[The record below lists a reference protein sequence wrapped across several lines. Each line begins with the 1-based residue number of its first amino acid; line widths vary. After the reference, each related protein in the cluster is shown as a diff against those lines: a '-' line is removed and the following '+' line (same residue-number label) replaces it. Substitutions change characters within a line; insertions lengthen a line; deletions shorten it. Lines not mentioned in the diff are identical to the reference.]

1 MSAPDETDAAAD
13 AQARAD
19 LEAIPKI
26 PYARGLRLSGRETIR
41 IAMLV
46 STLVLVLVMQKP
58 CSQGI
63 SAFVT
68 GFDTGSGAPAPTR
81 SAPAVGSNGELV
93 HLKPGMTDAQMKQ
106 QIDSARAGSAAD

>member
-1 MSAPDETDAAAD
+1 MAELDPE

-19 LEAIPKI
+19 LQDIPKI
-26 PYARGLRLSGRETIR
+26 PYARGLRLSWREIIR

-68 GFDTGSGAPAPTR
+68 GFDTGSAAPHAPRRPAPAI
-81 SAPAVGSNGELV
+81 GSNGELV

-106 QIDSARAGSAAD
+106 QIDAVRAGSAAP

>member
-1 MSAPDETDAAAD
+1 MSAPDETDAAAA
-13 AQARAD
+13 AQAKAD
-19 LEAIPKI
+19 LDAIPKI
-26 PYARGLRLSGRETIR
+26 PYARGLRLSGREIIR

-68 GFDTGSGAPAPTR
+68 GFDTGSAAPPPHAAPA
-81 SAPAVGSNGELV
+81 AVGSNGELV
-93 HLKPGMTDAQMKQ
+93 HLKPGMTDEQMKQ
-106 QIDSARAGSAAD
+106 QIDSARAGSAAE